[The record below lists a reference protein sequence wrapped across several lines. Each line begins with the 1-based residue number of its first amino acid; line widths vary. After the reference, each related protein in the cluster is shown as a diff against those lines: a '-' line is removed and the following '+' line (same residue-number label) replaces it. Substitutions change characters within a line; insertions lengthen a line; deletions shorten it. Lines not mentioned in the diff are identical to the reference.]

1 MAILNNLYGTR
12 NRKLGQNIRT
22 MIRSRIKS
30 FSYAFN
36 GIVQFFRTGVNAKI
50 QLVAGMATIAL
61 GFWFDIN
68 LTEWMLVFLCIGMVI
83 GMELMNTAL
92 EAMAD
97 VLHPEHHPK
106 IGLVKD
112 LAAGA
117 VLITAIIAACI
128 GGIIFLP
135 RMLPI

>member
-1 MAILNNLYGTR
+1 
-12 NRKLGQNIRT
+12 

-50 QLVAGMATIAL
+50 QLVAGMAAIAL

-68 LTEWMLVFLCIGMVI
+68 LTEWMLVFLCIGMVL

-135 RMLPI
+135 RLLPI